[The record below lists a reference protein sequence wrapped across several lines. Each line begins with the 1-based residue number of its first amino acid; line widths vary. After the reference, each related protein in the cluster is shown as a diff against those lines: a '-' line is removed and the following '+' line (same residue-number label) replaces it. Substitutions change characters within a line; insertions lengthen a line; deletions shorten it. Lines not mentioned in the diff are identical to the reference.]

1 MDQRRQ
7 ILVVARDPHLANKF
21 LSWLG
26 AGRYFLTLVTSFAAA
41 KLHLRADETSLLITE
56 VKLDAYNGLHLALRA
71 QAAHVPT
78 VVIGPSDPVLEK
90 EARDAGATYLPRIPG
105 QRELFD
111 LVEQMLLPRADVDA
125 GGQAVEISWSGA
137 RPI

>member
-7 ILVVARDPHLANKF
+7 ILVVARDPNLANQF

-41 KLHLRADETSLLITE
+41 KLHLREDETSLLITE

-71 QAAHVPT
+71 QAARVPT

-90 EARDAGATYLPRIPG
+90 DARDVGATYLPRIPG

-111 LVEQMLLPRADVDA
+111 LVEQMLLPSE
-125 GGQAVEISWSGA
+125 GGMPVNTPVAVSLRHA
-137 RPI
+137 RPV

>member
-7 ILVVARDPHLANKF
+7 ILVVARDPNLANKF

-26 AGRYFLTLVTSFAAA
+26 AGRYFLTLVTSFTAA

-90 EARDAGATYLPRIPG
+90 EARDVGATYLPRIPG

-111 LVEQMLLPRADVDA
+111 LVEQMLLPASDA
-125 GGQAVEISWSGA
+125 VPVGHPVNMSWRDA
-137 RPI
+137 RPV